1 MLLYC
6 FKSFLC
12 VIQKSAFHRA
22 QTLEF
27 KNGHALPRRPAA
39 GTGQDPLLSVN
50 ISHSERNQLIRD
62 IPNLTYSTDTHRAPP
77 LDFIPAHAANDKK
90 VRRSYRSIYLS
101 YLTASI
107 KSIHPYF
114 YACMYL
120 SYLSI
125 H

>member
-12 VIQKSAFHRA
+12 SVIQKSAFHRA

-27 KNGHALPRRPAA
+27 KNGHALPRRPAV

-62 IPNLTYSTDTHRAPP
+62 IPNLTYGTDTHRPPP
-77 LDFIPAHAANDKK
+77 LDFIPAHAAYDKK
-90 VRRSYRSIYLS
+90 VTR
-101 YLTASI
+101 
-107 KSIHPYF
+107 
-114 YACMYL
+114 

-125 H
+125 YIYLAVYLSIYLI